1 MMSVEIKIIYLIV
14 YLIEALIFL
23 QYVSAIFKPK
33 YKKYIELPVLFTL
46 YVIFYIIFH
55 FNNIFLNTVVFFLS
69 NFLYI
74 LFMYY
79 TNIQLSLFH
88 AAISTVIMTA
98 SELIVY
104 SIISYYTPDFCAET
118 RYFLHMLL
126 LAIFSK
132 FVYFLVL
139 YLLSHLFCA
148 KEERTSSNQKSTLF
162 LSLIPLTTLFVL
174 ITLFSVSAR
183 TTIFF
188 SIDVM
193 LCISAT
199 FMLGLNLFIFAF
211 HHYIQKENLKHT
223 ELKLLLQKEYDSTEY
238 YKMLLKQTENQ
249 KILIHDMKK
258 HLQSIAIL
266 NENKETEKIASYI
279 HHLIHSSSL
288 QNHSHFCEHKL
299 LNSIL
304 GQYKKQCD
312 EKQIEFLVDVRHK
325 TVDFMLPND
334 LTALFCNLLDNAVEA
349 AEKTV
354 DSFIELYVSQ
364 KERTP
369 YTVVTITNT
378 CRRDP
383 FEHGS
388 LQLLTSKKDKQHHG
402 YGLKSIQK
410 AVKKY
415 HGNMKMYYEK
425 DTTTFHTIITLK
437 PQENNSFT

>member
-1 MMSVEIKIIYLIV
+1 MSMEMKIFYLIV
-14 YLIEALIFL
+14 YLIEALILL

-33 YKKYIELPVLFTL
+33 YRKYIELPALLFL
-46 YVIFYIIFH
+46 YLAIYLISYM
-55 FNNIFLNTVVFFLS
+55 NNFFLNTVAFVLS

-79 TNIQLSLFH
+79 TNIQLALFH
-88 AAISTVIMTA
+88 AAISTVTMSA

-104 SIISYYTPDFCAET
+104 SIISYYTPDFYVET
-118 RYFLHMLL
+118 RYYLHMLL

-148 KEERTSSNQKSTLF
+148 KEERILSNQKSTLF
-162 LSLIPLTTLFVL
+162 LSLVPLTTLFVL
-174 ITLFSVSAR
+174 ITLIFVGTK
-183 TTIFF
+183 TTFIL
-188 SIDVM
+188 SIDIM
-193 LCISAT
+193 LCISAI

-211 HHYIQKENLKHT
+211 HHYIQKENKKHT
-223 ELKLLLQKEYDSTEY
+223 ELELLLQKEYDSAEY
-238 YKMLLKQTENQ
+238 YKMLIQQTENQ

-258 HLQSIAIL
+258 HLQSISIL
-266 NENKETEKIASYI
+266 NETKETEKIASYI